1 MSEQWVLASGNAGK
15 LLEMQALLG
24 GLGVQLVAQSD
35 LGVSACAEP
44 YGSFLENALQKAR
57 HASQVTRLAAIA
69 DDSGL
74 VVDALGGAPG
84 VRSAR
89 FYADAVRER
98 DEALLPGGDGPGLT
112 VDEANWRWLLH
123 RMQGIPEDERSARFV
138 SVIAFVRYADD
149 PMPLIGYGLWSGSVA
164 RAAAGSHGFGYDCI
178 FFDPRLGR
186 TAAELSAEEK
196 NKMSH
201 RADAVH
207 RFLALYGAAY
217 PEPV

>member
-24 GLGVQLVAQSD
+24 GLRVQLVAQSV

-44 YGSFLENALQKAR
+44 YGSFLENALHKAR
-57 HASQVTRLAAIA
+57 HASQVTGLAAIA

-98 DEALLPGGDGPGLT
+98 GEALLPGGDGPGLT

-138 SVIAFVRYADD
+138 SVIAFVRHADD

-164 RAAAGSHGFGYDCI
+164 CAASGSHGFGYDCI

-207 RFLALYGAAY
+207 SFLALYGAAY

>member
-1 MSEQWVLASGNAGK
+1 MRVQWVLASGNTGK
-15 LLEMQALLG
+15 LSEMQALLG
-24 GLGVQLVAQSD
+24 GLEVQLVAQSV

-44 YGSFLENALQKAR
+44 FGSFLENALQKAR
-57 HASQVTRLAAIA
+57 HASRSTGLPAIA

-89 FYADAVRER
+89 FYADAVQ
-98 DEALLPGGDGPGLT
+98 ALGDTPLPVSFGHSLT
-112 VDEANWRWLLH
+112 VDESNWRWLLH
-123 RMQGIPEDERSARFV
+123 RMQDVPERARTARFV
-138 SVIAFVRYADD
+138 SVIAFVQQPED

-186 TAAELSAEEK
+186 TAAELPPEAK
-196 NKMSH
+196 NTISH

-207 RFLALYGAAY
+207 RFLALYGSAY
-217 PEPV
+217 PKPA